1 MSCETAIKG
10 TLTRTPRILA
20 FFLGGG
26 AERPPTEYPL
36 LAMGQ
41 TARVY
46 CQNMCSRRLLK
57 P

>member
-26 AERPPTEYPL
+26 LNVLPQSTHCLPWAKLP
-36 LAMGQ
+36 AF
-41 TARVY
+41 TAKICVAGA
-46 CQNMCSRRLLK
+46 C
-57 P
+57 